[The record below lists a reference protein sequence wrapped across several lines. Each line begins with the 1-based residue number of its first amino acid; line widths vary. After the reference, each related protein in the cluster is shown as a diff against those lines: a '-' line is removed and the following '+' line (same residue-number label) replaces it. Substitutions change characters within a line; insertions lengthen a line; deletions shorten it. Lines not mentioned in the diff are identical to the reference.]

1 MSYYLSPIRVGLDAV
16 SSLGDGYSINI
27 RWFQA
32 YPTITTN
39 SIAYHIYYATIK
51 EEVFSEGVKFVSVDT
66 ALEANIIDLNP
77 GQEYFFSVRPV
88 EYNPDN
94 YNLAADLPIAHDN
107 LRFYPSS
114 LLRDD
119 ITSTDLVIPLIDVEG
134 FPDEGVIKIGTELIQ
149 YSTVDTSTKDLL
161 LTDLLQRGFD
171 FTYARSHAVDGYD
184 GYYNWDPIVTMF
196 TAGEDSEFDRIF
208 VSQCRFEYP
217 NFSFTM
223 ADGYQQVLQ
232 DTLSTDLSASDAF
245 NVTFPTYDY
254 AGYHRT
260 DPSQLLNGTCVGS
273 YIGGEMGCIDGYGN
287 IQILR
292 GFSLQ
297 EQNNQRQEILLNVD
311 GRPVVLIKRVQ
322 RGIVCSCYNA
332 SSEYPDD
339 RCPFCYGTKFV
350 FGYEQYFN
358 PRRSDGRILVR
369 PGPTEENLKI
379 YEAGLESEFPVDLWT
394 LTVPTIKTRDVLV
407 MFDMDDNEEFRYEVM
422 GVTRNNTIAGLQGG
436 QKFKAMRIRKT
447 DPAYQIRVFRNTA
460 EFPSKLNTS
469 IGFVPGIVPH
479 THEIVI
485 NEGILSVSQINQTT
499 AVSQGH
505 NHPIV
510 NGQVMEVLGHTHTII
525 LP

>member
-1 MSYYLSPIRVGLDAV
+1 MSYYLSPIRVGLDAA

-39 SIAYHIYYATIK
+39 KIAYHIYYSTIK
-51 EEVFSEGVKFVSVDT
+51 ENVFSEGVKFVSVDD
-66 ALEANIIDLNP
+66 ALEANIIDLSP

-88 EYNPDN
+88 EYNPTN
-94 YNLAADLPIAHDN
+94 YNLANILPVAHDN

-114 LLRDD
+114 LLR
-119 ITSTDLVIPLIDVEG
+119 SSMTDSSLIIPLIDVEG
-134 FPDEGVIKIGTELIQ
+134 FPAAGVVKVGVELIQ
-149 YSTVDTSTKDLL
+149 YSAVDTVSKNLL
-161 LTDLLQRGFD
+161 LTSLNQRGFD

-184 GYYNWDPIVTMF
+184 GYYTWNPIVTIF
-196 TAGEDSEFDRIF
+196 TSGEDSEYDRIF

-217 NFSFTM
+217 NFSFTIM
-223 ADGYQQVLQ
+223 DGYKQVLQ
-232 DTLSTDLSASDAF
+232 DTLSTDLAASDAF
-245 NVTFPTYDY
+245 NVTFPMYDY

-287 IQILR
+287 IQVLR

-297 EQNNQRQEILLNVD
+297 EQNNQRQEILLNID
-311 GRPVVLIKRVQ
+311 GRPAVLIKRVQ

-394 LTVPTIKTRDVLV
+394 LTVPTIKTRDILV

-447 DPAYQIRVFRNTA
+447 DPAYQVRVIRNTA
-460 EFPSKLNTS
+460 EFPRKLNTS

-479 THEIVI
+479 THEIVV
-485 NEGILSVSQINQTT
+485 NEGILSISQINQTT

-505 NHPIV
+505 NHV
-510 NGQVMEVLGHTHTII
+510 VVAGVVMPALGHSHTII